1 MYLRFLLIFL
11 LSICVKIQ
19 AQQNLSLS
27 DCEQLLQKNNLQ
39 LLAEAYQISSAKAAV
54 IQAKIWDL
62 PVLSGELNAYNPS
75 TQQVFNLGHT
85 GQKAVAVEQLIQIG
99 GKRKSEIAFEQ
110 SNVKLAELSFEQLL
124 RSLRYEL
131 GIHFYSY
138 FFNQE
143 NIQRLQAQSS
153 QLDSLIEK
161 YNVQVALKNIALK
174 DVVRLQSLNLNIKN
188 VIAGIRQEQLD
199 HEAKIKLLI
208 GDPNTFQLTLV
219 NETNLYDQTLT
230 TSIDRL
236 MESAQTK
243 NPTYLYA
250 KYRIENSELNLIYQK
265 KIALPDLSVGAAY
278 DQRGGAFQNQSNLT
292 FKIPL
297 ALWNQNAG
305 NIKIAENK
313 IYQEQL
319 NEKELL
325 LSMRID
331 LQKGIENLQ
340 FYQSSY
346 LEIQQQQGNFN
357 SVYDGMLSNF
367 TLRNISLM
375 EFTDFMETYSQSFI
389 FLNEIKKQILLN
401 RLYINYLSS
410 ENVN

>member
-1 MYLRFLLIFL
+1 MNLRFLLIFVL
-11 LSICVKIQ
+11 ALSGTIH
-19 AQQNLSLS
+19 AQKTLSLS

-39 LLAEAYQISSAKAAV
+39 LLAETYQISSAKAAV

-62 PVLSGELNAYNPS
+62 PVLSGELNAYNPNA
-75 TQQVFNLGHT
+75 QQVFNVGHT
-85 GQKAVAVEQLIQIG
+85 GQKAVAIEQLIQIG

-131 GIHFYSY
+131 GNHFYAY
-138 FFNQE
+138 YFNQE
-143 NIQRLQAQSS
+143 NIQRLQAQSN

-161 YNVQVALKNIALK
+161 YTAQVALKNIALK

-208 GDPNTFQLTLV
+208 GDASSFQLTLA
-219 NETNLYDQTLT
+219 NETSYYNQPFNQ
-230 TSIDRL
+230 SIDRL
-236 MESAQTK
+236 MESAMTK

-250 KYRIENSELNLIYQK
+250 KYMIENSELNLIYQK
-265 KIALPDLSVGAAY
+265 KLAIPDLTVGAAY

-297 ALWNQNAG
+297 PLWNRNAG
-305 NIKIAENK
+305 NIKMAENK

-319 NEKELL
+319 NEKELA
-325 LSMRID
+325 LSLRID
-331 LQKGIENLQ
+331 LQKGIDNLQ

-346 LEIQQQQGNFN
+346 QETQQQQSNFN
-357 SVYDGMLSNF
+357 EVYEGMLSNF

-401 RLYINYLSS
+401 RLNIHYLSS

>member
-1 MYLRFLLIFL
+1 MNLRFLLIFVL
-11 LSICVKIQ
+11 ALSGTFQ
-19 AQQNLSLS
+19 AQKTLSLS

-39 LLAEAYQISSAKAAV
+39 LLAETYQISSAKAAV

-62 PVLSGELNAYNPS
+62 PVLSGELNAYNPNAK
-75 TQQVFNLGHT
+75 QVFNVGNT
-85 GQKAVAVEQLIQIG
+85 GQKAVAIEQLIQIG

-131 GIHFYSY
+131 GNHFYAY
-138 FFNQE
+138 YFNQE
-143 NIQRLQAQSS
+143 NIQRLQAQSN

-161 YNVQVALKNIALK
+161 YTAQVALKNIALK

-208 GDPNTFQLTLV
+208 GDASSFQLTLA
-219 NETNLYDQTLT
+219 NETSYYNQPFNQ
-230 TSIDRL
+230 SIDRL
-236 MESAQTK
+236 MESAMTK
-243 NPTYLYA
+243 NPTYLYV
-250 KYRIENSELNLIYQK
+250 KYMIENSELNLIYQK
-265 KIALPDLSVGAAY
+265 KLAIPDLTVGAAY

-297 ALWNQNAG
+297 PMWNRNAG
-305 NIKIAENK
+305 NIKMAENK

-319 NEKELL
+319 NEKELA

-331 LQKGIENLQ
+331 LQKGIDNLQ
-340 FYQSSY
+340 FYQSSFQ
-346 LEIQQQQGNFN
+346 ETQQQQSNFN
-357 SVYDGMLSNF
+357 EVYEGMLSNF

-401 RLYINYLSS
+401 RLFIHYLSS